1 MLMTPGIASSPA
13 ALSFTPGSR
22 TLHSSMEKEP
32 SHDRQSPEDFLHL
45 IQQQARGKL
54 KVYLGSSAGVG
65 KTYSMLVEGNRL
77 KLRGVD
83 VVIGYVEPHE
93 RPDTTAQIDKL
104 EIIPPRVTSYH
115 NIEIREMNLDA
126 ILARKPTVV
135 LVDEFAHTNSP
146 GSKNQKRYE
155 DVLELLDA
163 GISVITTLNVQHLE
177 SLYNVIEVATG
188 IKVKERIPDSIVAEA
203 DQIINIDLPA
213 EDLIERLKAG
223 KIYALDRVERAMG
236 NFFTETN
243 LTRLREITFSEVAN
257 FLDRRQRSLKPEGNK
272 PSSMA
277 KVMVAISSRGPHP
290 ETLLRKTA
298 RLASQLNAQWY
309 VVYVRTSKEAPDRIA
324 TETHRR
330 LTDTLEIAQKM
341 GGTVLV
347 LKSNDIASALKSFA
361 RDYGITQ
368 LVMGKSR
375 PRKGLRRFFP
385 SLVDRLSVNLPN
397 VDVVL
402 S

>member
-1 MLMTPGIASSPA
+1 
-13 ALSFTPGSR
+13 
-22 TLHSSMEKEP
+22 MEKALAER
-32 SHDRQSPEDFLHL
+32 DRQSPEDFLQL
-45 IQQQARGKL
+45 IQRQARGKL

-77 KLRGVD
+77 KQRGVD

-93 RPDTTAQIDKL
+93 RPETTAQIGSI
-104 EIIPPRVTSYH
+104 EIMPPRVVSYH
-115 NIEIREMNLDA
+115 GIEIREMDLEA
-126 ILARKPTVV
+126 VLKRKPTVV
-135 LVDEFAHTNSP
+135 LVDEFAHTNAP

-155 DVLELLDA
+155 DVLELLEA

-177 SLYNVIEVATG
+177 SLYNVIEAATG

-203 DQIINIDLPA
+203 DQIVNIDLPA
-213 EDLIERLKAG
+213 EDLIDRLKAG
-223 KIYALDRVERAMG
+223 KIYALDRVEGAMG
-236 NFFTETN
+236 NFFTEPN

-257 FLDRRQRSLKPEGNK
+257 FLDRRQRRLTPDANK

-298 RLASQLNAQWY
+298 RLASQLNAEWY
-309 VVYVRTSKEAPDRIA
+309 VVYVRTNKEAPDKIA
-324 TETHRR
+324 AETHRR

-341 GGTVLV
+341 GGTVII
-347 LKSNDIASALKSFA
+347 LKSNDVVKALISFA

-368 LVMGKSR
+368 VVMGKSN
-375 PRKGLRRFFP
+375 PRRGWKRFWP
-385 SLVDRLSVNLPN
+385 SIVDRLSVNLAGA
-397 VDVVL
+397 DVIL

>member
-1 MLMTPGIASSPA
+1 MKA
-13 ALSFTPGSR
+13 
-22 TLHSSMEKEP
+22 MENEP
-32 SHDRQSPEDFLHL
+32 SVQDRHSPEDFLHL

-77 KLRGVD
+77 RQRGVD
-83 VVIGYVEPHE
+83 VVIGYVEPHA
-93 RPDTTAQIDKL
+93 RPETTAQIDQL
-104 EIIPPRVTSYH
+104 EIIPPRVTHYH
-115 NIEIREMNLDA
+115 GIEVREMDLAA
-126 ILARKPTVV
+126 ILRRKPTIV

-155 DVLELLDA
+155 DVIELLEA
-163 GISVITTLNVQHLE
+163 GISVITTLNIQHLE

-188 IKVKERIPDSIVAEA
+188 IKVKERIPDSVVAQA

-213 EDLIERLKAG
+213 EDLIDRLKAG
-223 KIYALDRVERAMG
+223 KIYALDRIERAME
-236 NFFTETN
+236 NFFTESN

-257 FLDRRQRSLKPEGNK
+257 FLDRRQRLQKPDTSK

-277 KVMVAISSRGPHP
+277 KVMVAISSQGPHP

-298 RLASQLNAQWY
+298 RLAHQLNAQWY
-309 VVYVRTSKEAPDRIA
+309 AVYVRTSKEAPDKILA
-324 TETHRR
+324 ETHRR

-341 GGTVLV
+341 GGTVLI
-347 LKSNDIASALKSFA
+347 LKSNDVVSALTSFA
-361 RDYGITQ
+361 SDYGITQ
-368 LVMGKSR
+368 AVMGKSR
-375 PRKGLRRFFP
+375 PRTGWKRFSP
-385 SLVDRLSVNLPN
+385 SLVDRLSMNLPG
-397 VDVVL
+397 VDVIL

>member
-1 MLMTPGIASSPA
+1 
-13 ALSFTPGSR
+13 
-22 TLHSSMEKEP
+22 MEKVAVT
-32 SHDRQSPEDFLHL
+32 DRQAPEDFLQL
-45 IQQQARGKL
+45 IQRQSRGKL

-65 KTYSMLVEGNRL
+65 KTYAMLVEGNRL
-77 KLRGVD
+77 RQRGVD
-83 VVIGYVEPHE
+83 IVIGYVEPHR
-93 RPDTTAQIDKL
+93 RPETTAQIGKL
-104 EIIPPRVTSYH
+104 EIIPPRVTHYH
-115 NIEIREMNLDA
+115 GVEIQEMDLQAVLD
-126 ILARKPTVV
+126 RKATVV

-155 DVLELLDA
+155 DVAELLEA
-163 GISVITTLNVQHLE
+163 GINVITTLNVQHLE

-188 IKVKERIPDSIVAEA
+188 IRVKERIPDSIVAQA

-213 EDLIERLKAG
+213 EDLIDRLKSG
-223 KIYALDRVERAMG
+223 RIYAADRVDHAME
-236 NFFTETN
+236 NFFTESN
-243 LTRLREITFSEVAN
+243 LTRLREITFTEVAN
-257 FLDRRQRSLKPEGNK
+257 FLDRRQRMQRPDSNK

-309 VVYVRTSKEAPDRIA
+309 VVYVRTDKEAPDKILA
-324 TETHRR
+324 ETHRR

-347 LKSNDIASALKSFA
+347 LKSNNVTAALSSFA

-368 LVMGKSR
+368 VVMGKSA
-375 PRKGLRRFFP
+375 PRTGFRRLMP
-385 SLVDRLSVNLPN
+385 SMVDRLSASLFGI
-397 VDVVL
+397 DVIL

>member
-1 MLMTPGIASSPA
+1 
-13 ALSFTPGSR
+13 
-22 TLHSSMEKEP
+22 MEKEAQIEGR
-32 SHDRQSPEDFLHL
+32 HSPEDFLHL
-45 IQQQARGKL
+45 IQRQARGKL

-77 KLRGVD
+77 RNRGVD

-93 RPDTTAQIDKL
+93 RPETTAQIDKL
-104 EIIPPRVTSYH
+104 EVIPPRVTLYH
-115 NIEIREMNLDA
+115 GIQIREMDLDA

-155 DVLELLDA
+155 DVLELMEA

-188 IKVKERIPDSIVAEA
+188 IKVKERIPDSIVAQA
-203 DQIINIDLPA
+203 DQIVNIDLPA

-223 KIYALDRVERAMG
+223 KIYAPDRVASAMG

-257 FLDRRQRSLKPEGNK
+257 FLDRRQRMLKPEDNK
-272 PSSMA
+272 TSSMS

-309 VVYVRTSKEAPDRIA
+309 VVYVRTNQEVPDRILA
-324 TETHRR
+324 ETHRR

-341 GGTVLV
+341 GGTVLI
-347 LKSNDIASALKSFA
+347 LKSNDIVSALSSFA
-361 RDYGITQ
+361 HDYGITQ
-368 LVMGKSR
+368 VVMGKSR
-375 PRKGLRRFFP
+375 PRKGWRRFSP
-385 SLVDRLSVNLPN
+385 SLVDQLSVNLQG
-397 VDVVL
+397 VDIIL

>member
-1 MLMTPGIASSPA
+1 
-13 ALSFTPGSR
+13 
-22 TLHSSMEKEP
+22 MEKEP
-32 SHDRQSPEDFLHL
+32 QVQGRQSPEDFLHL
-45 IQQQARGKL
+45 IQRQARGKL

-65 KTYSMLVEGNRL
+65 KTYSMLIEGNRL
-77 KLRGVD
+77 KQRGVD
-83 VVIGYVEPHE
+83 VVVGYVEPHE

-104 EIIPPRVTSYH
+104 EIIAPRVTLYH
-115 NIEIREMNLDA
+115 GMEIREMDLEA
-126 ILARKPTVV
+126 VLKRKPTIA
-135 LVDEFAHTNSP
+135 LVDEFAHTNAP

-177 SLYNVIEVATG
+177 SLYNVIEAATG
-188 IKVKERIPDSIVAEA
+188 IRVKERIPDSIVAQA

-223 KIYALDRVERAMG
+223 KIYPLDRVERATG
-236 NFFTETN
+236 NFFTESN

-257 FLDRRQRSLKPEGNK
+257 FLDRRQRLLKPEDNK
-272 PSSMA
+272 PSSMS

-298 RLASQLNAQWY
+298 RLANQLNAHWY
-309 VVYVRTSKEAPDRIA
+309 AVYVRTSKEAPDKIL

-341 GGTVLV
+341 GGTVV
-347 LKSNDIASALKSFA
+347 ILKSDVIAKALTSFA
-361 RDYGITQ
+361 HEYGITQ
-368 LVMGKSR
+368 VVMGKSR
-375 PRKGLRRFFP
+375 PRTGLRRLSP
-385 SLVDRLSVNLPN
+385 SVVDSLSHNLPG
-397 VDVVL
+397 VDIIL

>member
-1 MLMTPGIASSPA
+1 MTYVD
-13 ALSFTPGSR
+13 L
-22 TLHSSMEKEP
+22 MEKEP
-32 SHDRQSPEDFLHL
+32 PAGARQSPEDFLHL
-45 IQQQARGKL
+45 IQRQARGKL

-65 KTYSMLVEGNRL
+65 KTYSMLAEGNRL
-77 KLRGVD
+77 RRRGID

-93 RPDTTAQIDKL
+93 RPDTTAQIDQL
-104 EIIPPRVTSYH
+104 EIVPPRVALYH
-115 NIEIREMNLDA
+115 GIEIREMDLEA
-126 ILARKPTVV
+126 VLARKPTVA

-155 DVLELLDA
+155 DVAALLEA

-188 IKVKERIPDSIVAEA
+188 IKVKERIPDSVVAQA

-223 KIYALDRVERAMG
+223 KIYSLDRVERAMG
-236 NFFTETN
+236 NFFTESN

-257 FLDRRQRSLKPEGNK
+257 FLDRRQRLLKPDSNK
-272 PSSMA
+272 PSSMS
-277 KVMVAISSRGPHP
+277 KVMVAISSQGPHP

-298 RLASQLNAQWY
+298 RLASQLNADWY
-309 VVYVRTSKEAPDRIA
+309 VVYVRTDREAPDKILA
-324 TETHRR
+324 ETHRR

-341 GGTVLV
+341 GGTVLI
-347 LKSNDIASALKSFA
+347 LKSNDIATALSSFA
-361 RDYGITQ
+361 RDYGVTQ
-368 LVMGKSR
+368 VVMGKSK
-375 PRKGLRRFFP
+375 PRKGWRRFSP
-385 SLVDRLSVNLPN
+385 SLVDRLGVHLSG
-397 VDVVL
+397 VDIIL

>member
-1 MLMTPGIASSPA
+1 V
-13 ALSFTPGSR
+13 
-22 TLHSSMEKEP
+22 EKEP
-32 SHDRQSPEDFLHL
+32 PVQDRQSPEDFLHL

-65 KTYSMLVEGNRL
+65 KTYSMLIEGNRL
-77 KLRGVD
+77 KQRGVD
-83 VVIGYVEPHE
+83 AVIGYVEPHE
-93 RPDTTAQIDKL
+93 RPETTAQIDKL
-104 EIIPPRVTSYH
+104 EIIPSRVTLYH
-115 NIEIREMNLDA
+115 GIEIREMDLDA
-126 ILARKPTVV
+126 ILRRKPTVV

-146 GSKNQKRYE
+146 GSKNHKRYE

-188 IKVKERIPDSIVAEA
+188 IKVKERIPDTIVAQA

-213 EDLIERLKAG
+213 EDLIDRLKAG
-223 KIYALDRVERAMG
+223 KIYSMDRVERAMG
-236 NFFTETN
+236 NFFTEPN

-257 FLDRRQRSLKPEGNK
+257 FLDRRQRLQKPNGNK

-277 KVMVAISSRGPHP
+277 KVMVAISSSGPHP
-290 ETLLRKTA
+290 ETLLRKTT

-309 VVYVRTSKEAPDRIA
+309 VVYVRTDKEAPDKILA
-324 TETHRR
+324 ETHRR

-341 GGTVLV
+341 GGTVLI
-347 LKSNDIASALKSFA
+347 LKSNDIVTALTSFA

-368 LVMGKSR
+368 VVMGKSR
-375 PRKGLRRFFP
+375 PRAGLRRFAP
-385 SLVDRLSVNLPN
+385 SLVDRLSVNLPG
-397 VDVVL
+397 VDIIL

>member
-1 MLMTPGIASSPA
+1 
-13 ALSFTPGSR
+13 
-22 TLHSSMEKEP
+22 MEKEQLVQ
-32 SHDRQSPEDFLHL
+32 DRQSPEDFLHL
-45 IQQQARGKL
+45 IQKQARGKL

-77 KLRGVD
+77 RNRGVD

-93 RPDTTAQIDKL
+93 RPETTAQIDKL
-104 EIIPPRVTSYH
+104 EIIPPHTMLYH
-115 NIEIREMNLDA
+115 GIEIREMDLNA
-126 ILARKPTVV
+126 ILQRKPTVV
-135 LVDEFAHTNSP
+135 LVDEFAHTNAP

-155 DVLELLDA
+155 DVLDLLDA

-188 IKVKERIPDSIVAEA
+188 IKVKERIPDSIVAQA

-223 KIYALDRVERAMG
+223 KIYSLERVERAMG
-236 NFFTETN
+236 NFFTEEN

-257 FLDRRQRSLKPEGNK
+257 FLDRRQRLLKPESNK
-272 PSSMA
+272 PSSMS
-277 KVMVAISSRGPHP
+277 KVMVAISSQGPHP

-298 RLASQLNAQWY
+298 RLANQLNAQWY
-309 VVYVRTSKEAPDRIA
+309 VVYVRTNKEAPDKILA
-324 TETHRR
+324 EVHRR

-341 GGTVLV
+341 GGTVLI
-347 LKSNDIASALKSFA
+347 LKSNDIVTALTSFA

-368 LVMGKSR
+368 VVMGKSK
-375 PRKGLRRFFP
+375 PRTGFKRFIP
-385 SLVDRLSVNLPN
+385 SLIDRLSVHLPN
-397 VDVVL
+397 VDIIL

>member
-1 MLMTPGIASSPA
+1 MDREASA
-13 ALSFTPGSR
+13 QN
-22 TLHSSMEKEP
+22 
-32 SHDRQSPEDFLHL
+32 RQSPEDFLHL
-45 IQQQARGKL
+45 IQRQARGKL

-77 KLRGVD
+77 RNRGVD
-83 VVIGYVEPHE
+83 VVIGYVEPHA

-104 EIIPPRVTSYH
+104 EIIPPRVVPYH
-115 NIEIREMNLDA
+115 GVEIREMNLDA
-126 ILARKPTVV
+126 ILQRKPTVV

-188 IKVKERIPDSIVAEA
+188 IKVKERIPDSIVAQA

-213 EDLIERLKAG
+213 EDLIDRLKAG
-223 KIYALDRVERAMG
+223 KIYSPDRVEQAMG
-236 NFFTETN
+236 NFFTEAN

-257 FLDRRQRSLKPEGNK
+257 FLDKRQRLGKPDSVK
-272 PSSMA
+272 PSSMS
-277 KVMVAISSRGPHP
+277 KVMVAISSHGPHP

-298 RLASQLNAQWY
+298 RLASQLNAAWY
-309 VVYVRTSKEAPDRIA
+309 AVYVRTDKEAPDRILA
-324 TETHRR
+324 ETHRR

-347 LKSNDIASALKSFA
+347 LKSNDVAIALSSFA
-361 RDYGITQ
+361 REYGVTQ
-368 LVMGKSR
+368 IVMGKTR
-375 PRKGLRRFFP
+375 PRKGWSRFSP
-385 SLVDRLSVNLPN
+385 SLVDRLSVNLSG
-397 VDVVL
+397 VDIIL

>member
-1 MLMTPGIASSPA
+1 
-13 ALSFTPGSR
+13 
-22 TLHSSMEKEP
+22 MEKETP
-32 SHDRQSPEDFLHL
+32 ITDRQAPEDFLHL
-45 IQQQARGKL
+45 IQRQARGKL

-65 KTYSMLVEGNRL
+65 KTYSMLIEGNRL
-77 KLRGVD
+77 RQRGVD
-83 VVIGYVEPHE
+83 VVIGYVEPHD

-104 EIIPPRVTSYH
+104 EIIPSRIAHYH
-115 NIEIREMNLDA
+115 GIEIREMDLSA
-126 ILARKPTVV
+126 ILERKPTVV

-146 GSKNQKRYE
+146 GSRNQKRYE
-155 DVLELLDA
+155 DVLELLEA
-163 GISVITTLNVQHLE
+163 GINVITTLNIQHLE

-188 IKVKERIPDSIVAEA
+188 IRVKERIPDSIVAQA

-223 KIYALDRVERAMG
+223 KIYALDRVQQAMG
-236 NFFTETN
+236 NFFTESN

-257 FLDRRQRSLKPEGNK
+257 FLDRRQRMLKPDSNK

-277 KVMVAISSRGPHP
+277 KVMVAISSQGPHP

-298 RLASQLNAQWY
+298 RLASQLNAEWY
-309 VVYVRTSKEAPDRIA
+309 GVYVRTDKEAPDKIPA
-324 TETHRR
+324 ETHRR

-347 LKSNDIASALKSFA
+347 LKSNNIVAALSSFA
-361 RDYGITQ
+361 REYGVTH
-368 LVMGKSR
+368 LVMGKSK
-375 PRKGLRRFFP
+375 PRTGLRKFLP
-385 SLVDRLSVNLPN
+385 TLVDCLSGPLAG
-397 VDVVL
+397 VDIIL